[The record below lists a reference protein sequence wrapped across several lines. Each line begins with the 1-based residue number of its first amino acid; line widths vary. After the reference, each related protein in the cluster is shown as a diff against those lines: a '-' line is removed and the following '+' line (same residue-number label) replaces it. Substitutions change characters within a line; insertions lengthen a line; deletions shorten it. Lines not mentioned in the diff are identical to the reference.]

1 MTPSNKERH
10 LINDRRW
17 YLKIE
22 GLYRDFI
29 EQHAQEHDYQLSQE
43 YCLLLT
49 IRDPN
54 GKAPVYD
61 EVLQQ
66 LEYKNFIHH
75 NINLRN
81 VITIDRDLQ

>member
-1 MTPSNKERH
+1 MRG
-10 LINDRRW
+10 DRKW

-29 EQHAQEHDYQLSQE
+29 EQDARVRNYQLSQE

-61 EVLQQ
+61 EVAQQ
-66 LEYKNFIHH
+66 LDYKNFLHH
-75 NINLRN
+75 NIQLRN
-81 VITIDRDLQ
+81 VVTIDGTL